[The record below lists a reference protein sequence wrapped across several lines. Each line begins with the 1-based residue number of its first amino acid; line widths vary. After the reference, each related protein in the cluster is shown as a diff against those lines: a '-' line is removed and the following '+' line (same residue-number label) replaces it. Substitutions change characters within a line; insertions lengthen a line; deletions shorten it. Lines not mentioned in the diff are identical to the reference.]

1 MRNCV
6 EAKNKVDILQRHWSC
21 SQAYIQKYKTK
32 LLSGTPRKEDKGRAQ
47 KYTDVIWKQVPSS
60 WATHRESW
68 RLAHNRDA
76 WRKLDSVDYAPDETT
91 DKKDLQILNHDKI
104 FFFQPYS
111 RFVEIGRV
119 AYIAHGADKG
129 KLIAIVDVI
138 DQNRALVDGPCS
150 GVGRKDMNFKALHL
164 TPYTIKINHSAR
176 TGTVK
181 KAWEAAEVNK
191 KWEQSTWAKKLA
203 TAKRRTELTD
213 FERFKLMKA
222 KQAVSYC
229 FFILLMLEFSHNY

>member
-1 MRNCV
+1 M
-6 EAKNKVDILQRHWSC
+6 A
-21 SQAYIQKYKTK
+21 
-32 LLSGTPRKEDKGRAQ
+32 
-47 KYTDVIWKQVPSS
+47 
-60 WATHRESW
+60 
-68 RLAHNRDA
+68 
-76 WRKLDSVDYAPDETT
+76 LD
-91 DKKDLQILNHDKI
+91 
-104 FFFQPYS
+104 PYS

-222 KQAVSYC
+222 KQARNRL
-229 FFILLMLEFSHNY
+229 INIEFGKLRKQARKAPAKPKKLKKKAPAKAAAKGKK